1 MSAEGKHILLIE
13 DDPNMHDAVKM
24 ILEPEGY
31 RVTCC
36 STGPEGLEILRR
48 ERPDLLLLDIMLATP
63 SEGFHVAYEIKKD
76 DELKRIPIIMVSA
89 IGQTMGLDY
98 AKELGSD
105 YMPAERFLEK
115 PIDAATLREAV
126 KNVLEVRE

>member
-1 MSAEGKHILLIE
+1 MAAEGKHILLIE

-36 STGPEGLEILRR
+36 STGPEGLETLRR

-63 SEGFHVAYEIKKD
+63 SEGFHVAYEIKRDDLLKD
-76 DELKRIPIIMVSA
+76 TPIIMISS
-89 IGQTMGLDY
+89 IGHTMGMDY
-98 AKELGSD
+98 AKELGSE
-105 YMPAERFLEK
+105 YMPAEQFLEK
-115 PIDAATLREAV
+115 PIDAATLRAAV
-126 KNVLEVRE
+126 KKVLEDRE